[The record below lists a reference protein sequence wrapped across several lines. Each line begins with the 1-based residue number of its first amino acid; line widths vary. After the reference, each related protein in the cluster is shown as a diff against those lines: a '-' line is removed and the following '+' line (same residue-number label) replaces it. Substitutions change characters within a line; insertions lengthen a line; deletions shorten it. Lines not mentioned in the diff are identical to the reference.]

1 MRRLRRIYVHTQAA
15 VMTVSSNM
23 ATFVHFHRLGALGDG
38 FVLADAETD
47 RVLGAGDVSARKAG
61 ARVRHAGGGDAS
73 ARA

>member
-1 MRRLRRIYVHTQAA
+1 MEFRSCSLFLSRLH
-15 VMTVSSNM
+15 
-23 ATFVHFHRLGALGDG
+23 
-38 FVLADAETD
+38 

>member
-1 MRRLRRIYVHTQAA
+1 MRLVLAGRGA
-15 VMTVSSNM
+15 VMTASSNM